1 MKSKLGIIL
10 LWILIFLLG
19 GVAGAIGQ
27 YLYQKHLQASMPAVL
42 PKPMDPIDGLAR
54 ALKMDAKQKTELTG
68 IIGEFRKKWYEL
80 NQEFKPQWDAINKQ
94 YRPQFEEVNKQYHPR
109 FEAIRN
115 ASDEK
120 IKKILRPDQRTKFE
134 EMLRKFYAPPP
145 GMPKTPSP
153 K

>member
-1 MKSKLGIIL
+1 MKSKLGIVA
-10 LWILIFLLG
+10 LWILVFLLG
-19 GVAGAIGQ
+19 GFAGAIGQ
-27 YLYQKHLQASMPAVL
+27 YLYNKHLKANLLVVP
-42 PKPMDPIDGLAR
+42 PKPMDPIESLAR
-54 ALKMDAKQKTELTG
+54 ALKMDAGQKTELTT

-115 ASDEK
+115 TSDEK
-120 IKKILRPDQRTKFE
+120 IKKILRPDQRAKFE
-134 EMLRKFYAPPP
+134 EMLKKFYTPPP
-145 GMPKTPSP
+145 GMPKPPSP